1 MNENASQILKI
12 LHSKQ
17 DDKKAQWLENYVK
30 HDIKSL
36 GVGIPELRNILIDF
50 EKECSLTSQSWE
62 LQADFLNN
70 LMENQFTESKLTA
83 ILYLQ
88 LFCKSTFEDEILK
101 ISSEWID
108 KHWITDWN
116 VCDWLCVR
124 LLTPIL
130 DRSPEQAISA
140 FEKWNQDANFW
151 KARASLVPFA
161 MSKTLMHHSSIVF
174 QFSSV
179 LIQRPERFSK
189 TAVGWVLRE
198 FSKHD
203 AKFVIDFIEVFK
215 QHTTKEVVK
224 NALKYVK

>member
-1 MNENASQILKI
+1 MNVNASQIQKI

-17 DDKKAQWLENYVK
+17 DEKKAQWLENYVK

-50 EKECSLTSQSWE
+50 EKEHCLKSQSWE
-62 LQADFLNN
+62 AQVDFLND
-70 LMENQFTESKLTA
+70 LMANEFTESKLIA

-88 LFCKSTFEDEILK
+88 LFCKTTFEAEILK
-101 ISSEWID
+101 ISSEWFD

-116 VCDWLCVR
+116 VCDWLCIR

-130 DRSPEQAISA
+130 DRSPEQAIST

-161 MSKTLMHHSSIVF
+161 MSKTLRHHPQNVH

-203 AKFVIDFIEVFK
+203 SKFAIDFMEEFK

-224 NALKYVK
+224 NALKYIK